1 MNYTNEQF
9 NALAPYEDNFRT
21 AVEGDWTRRVP
32 LAGQQ
37 LIRSTYESATKTRIP
52 FNAGCASCLIN
63 LLKRAGRLWFADQKE
78 RAARPATAAAPESE
92 QKTLNVPGF
101 ENVPVHPGNV
111 PVSNAEKPAESA
123 PEVPAKKSSGRH
135 RKGGKSTPKSEKK

>member
-1 MNYTNEQF
+1 MNYTDAQF
-9 NALAPYEDNFRT
+9 NALVPYEDNFRT

-78 RAARPATAAAPESE
+78 RAARPATAAAPETE

-111 PVSNAEKPAESA
+111 PVSNAGKPAEAA
-123 PEVPAKKSSGRH
+123 PATPAKKSSSRR
-135 RKGGKSTPKSEKK
+135 RKGGKSNPKTDK